1 MSTIKQSDIIIVE
14 IKEKKEIIIKRSI
27 RKEINIRLN
36 KDSKI
41 TIIKI
46 KIVK

>member
-1 MSTIKQSDIIIVE
+1 MSTIKQSDIVIVE

-36 KDSKI
+36 KNSKL